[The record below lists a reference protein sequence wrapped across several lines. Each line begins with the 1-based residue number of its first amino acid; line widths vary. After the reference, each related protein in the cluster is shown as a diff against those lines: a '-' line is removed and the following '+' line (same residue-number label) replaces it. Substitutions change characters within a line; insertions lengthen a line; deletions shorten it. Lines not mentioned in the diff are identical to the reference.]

1 MEQAMRW
8 LDNPGMDDGGVGLN
22 ALRSLLDEARR
33 LANQLPPQERDRLL
47 NLCSNIDQMANNLA
61 GQFWIWVKNNY
72 YHEYFED
79 LERRGLGN
87 TPEAQSIRQQLRDK
101 LRELGEMMKRVL
113 TDKVVEDFADITTP
127 LKAFVEAVY
136 AP

>member
-1 MEQAMRW
+1 M
-8 LDNPGMDDGGVGLN
+8 
-22 ALRSLLDEARR
+22 
-33 LANQLPPQERDRLL
+33 
-47 NLCSNIDQMANNLA
+47 LCL
-61 GQFWIWVKNNY
+61 
-72 YHEYFED
+72 D

-87 TPEAQSIRQQLRDK
+87 SPEAFAIRQQLRNK
-101 LRELGEMMKRVL
+101 LRELADLMKRAL

>member
-72 YHEYFED
+72 YHD
-79 LERRGLGN
+79 ILKIWNAVALAIRPRRSQFGN
-87 TPEAQSIRQQLRDK
+87 N
-101 LRELGEMMKRVL
+101 
-113 TDKVVEDFADITTP
+113 
-127 LKAFVEAVY
+127 
-136 AP
+136 

>member
-1 MEQAMRW
+1 MQQLAQNCAQKLRDLVGTKESQGQLPFALLNAQRAGGGQHPAHTSGGKMEQAMRW

-61 GQFWIWVKNNY
+61 G
-72 YHEYFED
+72 
-79 LERRGLGN
+79 
-87 TPEAQSIRQQLRDK
+87 
-101 LRELGEMMKRVL
+101 
-113 TDKVVEDFADITTP
+113 
-127 LKAFVEAVY
+127 
-136 AP
+136 